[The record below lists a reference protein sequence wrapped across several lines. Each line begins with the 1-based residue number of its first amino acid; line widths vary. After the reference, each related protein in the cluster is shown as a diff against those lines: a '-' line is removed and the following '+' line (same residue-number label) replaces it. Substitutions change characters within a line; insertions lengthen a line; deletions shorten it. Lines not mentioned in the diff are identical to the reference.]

1 MPLWPETE
9 YYSAALYFPPAPQH
23 LHTMLAGCGFE
34 ERRNASYDWNGLCR
48 GEKPMCIFQCTLD
61 GEGELMTGG
70 RTWRLKTG
78 DTMLLSVP
86 EDHRYR
92 LPQDS
97 PCWKHVYVNLSGSE
111 SVRIW
116 TELKRKFG
124 PVVHLP
130 IDRSKS
136 LDSAFSIV
144 SAAKNKR
151 IRSALHASSL
161 AYGFLMTLFEE
172 LTVLDITAS
181 EASFVLDAVRFCM
194 EHYAEDITVADIADA
209 AGYSRCHFSRMF
221 TRIHGTSGAASGAFR
236 PYSANGKLQCE
247 RGRSPLRF
255 PGYQLFLP
263 RFPSALRCDT
273 GSVSKKSLIFRVL
286 FAKNKNDCIVSFSIY
301 IQHVER
307 QVQNETEQQ
316 IRPLCRG
323 A

>member
-1 MPLWPETE
+1 MPLWPETD

-70 RTWRLKTG
+70 RIWRLKTG

-97 PCWKHVYVNLSGSE
+97 PRWKHVYVNLSGSE

-161 AYGFLMTLFEE
+161 AYNFLMTLFEE

-221 TRIHGTSGAASGAFR
+221 SRIHGTSPGQFLRELRLGHSARILQMENCSVKEVAVRCGFPDTSYFCRAFHR
-236 PYSANGKLQCE
+236 RYGVTPDQY
-247 RGRSPLRF
+247 R
-255 PGYQLFLP
+255 
-263 RFPSALRCDT
+263 
-273 GSVSKKSLIFRVL
+273 
-286 FAKNKNDCIVSFSIY
+286 KN
-301 IQHVER
+301 R
-307 QVQNETEQQ
+307 
-316 IRPLCRG
+316 
-323 A
+323 

>member
-1 MPLWPETE
+1 MLLWPETE
-9 YYSAALYFPPAPQH
+9 YYSAGLYFPLAPLH

-34 ERRNASYDWNGLCR
+34 ERRDASYDWNGLRR
-48 GEKPMCIFQCTLD
+48 GESPMCIFQCTLD

-97 PCWKHVYVNLSGSE
+97 PCWKHIYVNLSGSE

-181 EASFVLDAVRFCM
+181 EAAFVLDAVRFCM
-194 EHYAEDITVADIADA
+194 EHYAEDITVTDIADA

-221 TRIHGTSGAASGAFR
+221 TGIHGTSPGQFLRELRLGHAARILQMENCSVKEVAVRCGFPDTSYFCRAFHR
-236 PYSANGKLQCE
+236 RYGVTPDQY
-247 RGRSPLRF
+247 R
-255 PGYQLFLP
+255 
-263 RFPSALRCDT
+263 
-273 GSVSKKSLIFRVL
+273 
-286 FAKNKNDCIVSFSIY
+286 KN
-301 IQHVER
+301 R
-307 QVQNETEQQ
+307 
-316 IRPLCRG
+316 
-323 A
+323 

>member
-1 MPLWPETE
+1 
-9 YYSAALYFPPAPQH
+9 
-23 LHTMLAGCGFE
+23 
-34 ERRNASYDWNGLCR
+34 
-48 GEKPMCIFQCTLD
+48 MCIFQCTLD

-97 PCWKHVYVNLSGSE
+97 PRWKHVYVNLSGSE

-194 EHYAEDITVADIADA
+194 EHYAEDITVAECPLR
-209 AGYSRCHFSRMF
+209 SMRCLSLQNGRIVGINTARFDSSAEVRTALIHEDGHF
-221 TRIHGTSGAASGAFR
+221 ASGAFYL
-236 PYSANGKLQCE
+236 PYS
-247 RGRSPLRF
+247 P
-255 PGYQLFLP
+255 YQLKAQAEYRADKAAVLKHIPYPELAARLRRGDTLADAAEYFCVTEDFL
-263 RFPSALRCDT
+263 RKAYALYRDM
-273 GSVSKKSLIFRVL
+273 GY
-286 FAKNKNDCIVSFSIY
+286 SF
-301 IQHVER
+301 
-307 QVQNETEQQ
+307 
-316 IRPLCRG
+316 G
-323 A
+323 AEEKA

>member
-144 SAAKNKR
+144 SAARNKR

-221 TRIHGTSGAASGAFR
+221 TRIHGTSPGQFLRELRLGHSARILHMENCSVKEVAVRCGFPDTSYFCRASHRRYGVTPDQYR
-236 PYSANGKLQCE
+236 
-247 RGRSPLRF
+247 
-255 PGYQLFLP
+255 
-263 RFPSALRCDT
+263 
-273 GSVSKKSLIFRVL
+273 
-286 FAKNKNDCIVSFSIY
+286 KN
-301 IQHVER
+301 R
-307 QVQNETEQQ
+307 
-316 IRPLCRG
+316 
-323 A
+323 

>member
-221 TRIHGTSGAASGAFR
+221 TRIHGTSPGQFLRELRLGHSARILQMENCRVKEVAVRCGFPDTSYFCRAFHR
-236 PYSANGKLQCE
+236 RYGVTPDQY
-247 RGRSPLRF
+247 R
-255 PGYQLFLP
+255 
-263 RFPSALRCDT
+263 
-273 GSVSKKSLIFRVL
+273 
-286 FAKNKNDCIVSFSIY
+286 KN
-301 IQHVER
+301 R
-307 QVQNETEQQ
+307 
-316 IRPLCRG
+316 
-323 A
+323 